1 MIELYNFILKIM
13 HIVNE
18 YYDPDLYYIKLKYKL
33 DSVKEYNK
41 FYYNNLNQNK
51 LLLFNSNEAEKLF
64 IRLVN
69 LDENYIERKYNKDIK
84 IIITDFIQKKNNDCY
99 FSICDEF
106 FYLNKSTI
114 NNDNIFLHQIKSH
127 VKNCNC
133 KIKVK
138 SIVNL
143 SINTLIKIIKN
154 TINNKKNSIVNL
166 KKKIKNSKN
175 NLDLIDCIKV
185 LNTIKANMGIES
197 NYNYYTID
205 ENLSETYNNLNIFVN
220 NNKIIES
227 KHYKSFKIENDT
239 EYPIN
244 DIQFMD
250 SLIQQKLND
259 FSYSVKSNA
268 DNFIVSKESSNIS
281 KESSNESKQT
291 NESNKTKESSNESKQ
306 TNESNKTKESSN
318 ESKSKESKQTNESN
332 KTKESSKT
340 EEQNK
345 EDLLFRLDK
354 ITEYFT
360 NINVNNFGE
369 CISGFDLIFSLKNT
383 YKNNNL
389 IVKSIDIIL
398 EKVYKNYVFDKGEL
412 IKNIINLTK
421 IINKQ

>member
-1 MIELYNFILKIM
+1 MIELYNFVLKIM
-13 HIVNE
+13 NIVND
-18 YYDPDLYYIKLKYKL
+18 YYEHDMYYINLKYKL
-33 DSVKEYNK
+33 DSVKEFNR

-84 IIITDFIQKKNNDCY
+84 SIITDLIQNKNNNYY

-106 FYLNKSTI
+106 FFLNKSTLD
-114 NNDNIFLHQIKSH
+114 NNIFVHQIKSH

-154 TINNKKNSIVNL
+154 TISNKKNSLINL

-175 NLDLIDCIKV
+175 NLDLLDCIKI

-197 NYNYYTID
+197 IHNNYTID
-205 ENLSETYNNLNIFVN
+205 EKLSENLSEPLNNLNIFIN
-220 NNKIIES
+220 NLHNTHKIKS
-227 KHYKSFKIENDT
+227 KNYQYDT
-239 EYPIN
+239 EYPIEH
-244 DIQFMD
+244 IQAMD
-250 SLIQQKLND
+250 SLIQEKLYE
-259 FSYSVKSNA
+259 FTYSIKSTI
-268 DNFIVSKESSNIS
+268 DNNFVSKELSKETKESSKESKESSKES
-281 KESSNESKQT
+281 KESS
-291 NESNKTKESSNESKQ
+291 KESNES
-306 TNESNKTKESSN
+306 
-318 ESKSKESKQTNESN
+318 SKES
-332 KTKESSKT
+332 KESSKT

-345 EDLLFRLDK
+345 DDLLFRLEK
-354 ITEYFT
+354 IIEYFT

-369 CISGFDLIFSLKNT
+369 CLSGFELIYSLKKK

-398 EKVYKNYVFDKGEL
+398 GKVYKNHSFDKGDFV
-412 IKNIINLTK
+412 KNIYDLCK
-421 IINKQ
+421 IITKQ